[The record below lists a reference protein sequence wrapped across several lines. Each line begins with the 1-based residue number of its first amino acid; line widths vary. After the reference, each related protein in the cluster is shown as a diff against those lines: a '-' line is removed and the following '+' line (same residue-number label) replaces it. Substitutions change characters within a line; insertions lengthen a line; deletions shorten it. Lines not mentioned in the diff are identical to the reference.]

1 MSIGDTCIILMQKY
15 TYYLI
20 PANFQRKISCPV
32 HQEPVHRHSPH
43 SPEYRDKQGSS
54 R

>member
-1 MSIGDTCIILMQKY
+1 MSIGDTCIISMQKY

-32 HQEPVHRHSPH
+32 HQEPVHRHSPD
-43 SPEYRDKQGSS
+43 SPEGHDRPRSS